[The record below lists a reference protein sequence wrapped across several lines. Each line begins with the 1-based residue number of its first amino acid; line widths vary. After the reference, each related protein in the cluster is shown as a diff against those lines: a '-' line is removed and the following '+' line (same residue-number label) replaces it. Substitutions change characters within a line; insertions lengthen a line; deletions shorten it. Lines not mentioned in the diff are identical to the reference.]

1 MGDVRA
7 DNVLNIE
14 WRYQDAILNLDGKP
28 TAAKHLQYIPENV
41 QTVVLCFVFSQLYN
55 QPLWS

>member
-14 WRYQDAILNLDGKP
+14 WKYQDAILNLDGKLA
-28 TAAKHLQYIPENV
+28 AAKTDAEYSRDYADGL
-41 QTVVLCFVFSQLYN
+41 VVLCFVTVI
-55 QPLWS
+55 